1 MAGVALALGY
11 YANFEMAFS
20 GTANGHK
27 NCEHYETC
35 LCYISLEKKFNAD

>member
-11 YANFEMAFS
+11 Y
-20 GTANGHK
+20 ANGHK